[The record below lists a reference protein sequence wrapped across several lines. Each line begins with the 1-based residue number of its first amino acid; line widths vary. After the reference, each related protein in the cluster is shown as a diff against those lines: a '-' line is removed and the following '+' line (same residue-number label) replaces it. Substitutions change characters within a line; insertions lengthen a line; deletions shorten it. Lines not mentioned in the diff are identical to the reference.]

1 MRIYD
6 TKVNLD
12 FHRWMTATT
21 YTAEVVKPSSPPV
34 VNPPMARPII
44 HMTGERSLPPPR
56 SVLRYLDGLEKD
68 PPVVRF
74 WA

>member
-12 FHRWMTATT
+12 FHRWATT
-21 YTAEVVKPSSPPV
+21 NVSLPVEVVRAVSQPV
-34 VNPPMARPII
+34 VNPPIIRPVLT
-44 HMTGERSLPPPR
+44 TGERVLPPPR
-56 SVLRYLDGLEKD
+56 SVLRYLDSVEKE
-68 PPVVRF
+68 PHVVHF